1 MEQKERK
8 YETTKRRQDKEQEG
22 KKGKGEKI
30 EGRNE
35 GKAKERK
42 DEMQVRKQEEK
53 MSKGGEKG
61 RWMIGYPSHPRPPS
75 TNIRVGGI
83 YSYKLSAG
91 AS

>member
-1 MEQKERK
+1 MRKRER
-8 YETTKRRQDKEQEG
+8 EREV
-22 KKGKGEKI
+22 
-30 EGRNE
+30 
-35 GKAKERK
+35 KERK
-42 DEMQVRKQEEK
+42 DGMQEEK

-61 RWMIGYPSHPRPPS
+61 RWMIGYPSHPWSRS